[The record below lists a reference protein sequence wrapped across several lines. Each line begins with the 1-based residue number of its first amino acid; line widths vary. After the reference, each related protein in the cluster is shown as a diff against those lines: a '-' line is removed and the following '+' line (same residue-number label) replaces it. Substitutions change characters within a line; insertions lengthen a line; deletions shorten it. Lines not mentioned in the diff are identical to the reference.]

1 MIDALAALDK
11 VPNMACCCTHCINV
25 DGFGNRLTALAAL
38 LYRYTIYRMR
48 FMVLSVFTFT
58 MRQTLWHFALEALAS
73 LYPTDFVPVKKC
85 ATKVFLLNDFV
96 FCEE

>member
-1 MIDALAALDK
+1 
-11 VPNMACCCTHCINV
+11 MACCCTHCINA
-25 DGFGNRLTALAAL
+25 DGFGTRLTALAAL

-73 LYPTDFVPVKKC
+73 VYPP
-85 ATKVFLLNDFV
+85 V
-96 FCEE
+96 FCAGEKVRNGSFSA

>member
-1 MIDALAALDK
+1 MSDALAALEK
-11 VPNMACCCTHCINV
+11 PRNMARCCNHCINAQ
-25 DGFGNRLTALAAL
+25 GLGAWLSALVAL

-73 LYPTDFVPVKKC
+73 VYPT
-85 ATKVFLLNDFV
+85 V
-96 FCEE
+96 FCAGEKVRNGSFSA